1 MKEIKFDF
9 SKDLNRKRIYFL
21 IISILIIF
29 ISIFLESSLKDFID
43 SKSFLI
49 KNFVVI
55 IFLYFVIA
63 ILNYFKKYLETYL
76 EKIGSF
82 EGQSLVYDNVL
93 NKKYKFIRNIET
105 GKILYNLTD
114 DMYSIMPWYVLGKIQ
129 YSLEIL
135 GLCVMTVFMLHI
147 DMKLALVSL
156 IFVLLSIYL
165 SNKFSN
171 ILGKIINEQK
181 LMNEDLNQ
189 FVIESIK
196 SIGTIRQL
204 NKYKFF
210 AKKYD
215 EYLDGK
221 YKSIVKK
228 VILSQS
234 FYISQLVFSQ
244 EVIPF
249 IVLFIGIIFTVFGK
263 STIGIT
269 IIMMD
274 LTIKISKYIQSIG
287 DLLPK
292 KCEVNET
299 YKRIQEFISKRNTN
313 SLIEVNTE
321 KFEKLSINIKG
332 YKFENESIILKNVCF
347 NIEKGDLCVIK
358 GRSGSGKNTLFKL
371 ISKYLSLHNLDG
383 EIIYNGKNI
392 ENLKLDN
399 ILYVEQNTVL
409 IEGTLK
415 ENIFMG
421 DNFLSEEF
429 QEIIYTC
436 VLEKFLE
443 DKEDNFVIKEDGK
456 NISGGEKQRIGLAR
470 MLIRKP
476 EIVLLDEVTS
486 ALNKEIREE
495 LIIRL
500 LNYSKKYGIT
510 IISISHNDDFEK
522 YSNKIIYI

>member
-1 MKEIKFDF
+1 MEEIKFNF

-221 YKSIVKK
+221 YKAIVKK

-299 YKRIQEFISKRNTN
+299 YKRIQEVKI
-313 SLIEVNTE
+313 
-321 KFEKLSINIKG
+321 
-332 YKFENESIILKNVCF
+332 
-347 NIEKGDLCVIK
+347 
-358 GRSGSGKNTLFKL
+358 GRA
-371 ISKYLSLHNLDG
+371 H
-383 EIIYNGKNI
+383 
-392 ENLKLDN
+392 
-399 ILYVEQNTVL
+399 V
-409 IEGTLK
+409 
-415 ENIFMG
+415 
-421 DNFLSEEF
+421 
-429 QEIIYTC
+429 
-436 VLEKFLE
+436 
-443 DKEDNFVIKEDGK
+443 
-456 NISGGEKQRIGLAR
+456 
-470 MLIRKP
+470 
-476 EIVLLDEVTS
+476 
-486 ALNKEIREE
+486 
-495 LIIRL
+495 
-500 LNYSKKYGIT
+500 
-510 IISISHNDDFEK
+510 
-522 YSNKIIYI
+522 

>member
-105 GKILYNLTD
+105 GKNLYNLTD

-210 AKKYD
+210 AQKYD

-234 FYISQLVFSQ
+234 FYISQLVLSQ
-244 EVIPF
+244 EVISF

-274 LTIKISKYIQSIG
+274 LTIKISKYIQSIS
-287 DLLPK
+287 DLLQK
-292 KCEVNET
+292 
-299 YKRIQEFISKRNTN
+299 
-313 SLIEVNTE
+313 
-321 KFEKLSINIKG
+321 
-332 YKFENESIILKNVCF
+332 KNV
-347 NIEKGDLCVIK
+347 K
-358 GRSGSGKNTLFKL
+358 
-371 ISKYLSLHNLDG
+371 
-383 EIIYNGKNI
+383 
-392 ENLKLDN
+392 
-399 ILYVEQNTVL
+399 
-409 IEGTLK
+409 
-415 ENIFMG
+415 
-421 DNFLSEEF
+421 
-429 QEIIYTC
+429 
-436 VLEKFLE
+436 
-443 DKEDNFVIKEDGK
+443 
-456 NISGGEKQRIGLAR
+456 
-470 MLIRKP
+470 
-476 EIVLLDEVTS
+476 
-486 ALNKEIREE
+486 
-495 LIIRL
+495 
-500 LNYSKKYGIT
+500 
-510 IISISHNDDFEK
+510 
-522 YSNKIIYI
+522 

>member
-1 MKEIKFDF
+1 M
-9 SKDLNRKRIYFL
+9 
-21 IISILIIF
+21 
-29 ISIFLESSLKDFID
+29 
-43 SKSFLI
+43 
-49 KNFVVI
+49 
-55 IFLYFVIA
+55 YFVIA

-210 AKKYD
+210 AQKYD

-234 FYISQLVFSQ
+234 FYISKLVLSQ
-244 EVIPF
+244 EVISF

-274 LTIKISKYIQSIG
+274 LTIKISKYIQSIS
-287 DLLPK
+287 DLLQK
-292 KCEVNET
+292 
-299 YKRIQEFISKRNTN
+299 
-313 SLIEVNTE
+313 
-321 KFEKLSINIKG
+321 
-332 YKFENESIILKNVCF
+332 KNV
-347 NIEKGDLCVIK
+347 K
-358 GRSGSGKNTLFKL
+358 
-371 ISKYLSLHNLDG
+371 
-383 EIIYNGKNI
+383 
-392 ENLKLDN
+392 
-399 ILYVEQNTVL
+399 
-409 IEGTLK
+409 
-415 ENIFMG
+415 
-421 DNFLSEEF
+421 
-429 QEIIYTC
+429 
-436 VLEKFLE
+436 
-443 DKEDNFVIKEDGK
+443 
-456 NISGGEKQRIGLAR
+456 
-470 MLIRKP
+470 
-476 EIVLLDEVTS
+476 
-486 ALNKEIREE
+486 
-495 LIIRL
+495 
-500 LNYSKKYGIT
+500 
-510 IISISHNDDFEK
+510 
-522 YSNKIIYI
+522 

>member
-1 MKEIKFDF
+1 MEETKFDF
-9 SKDLNRKRIYFL
+9 SKNLNKKRIYFS
-21 IISILIIF
+21 IISISMIF

-43 SKSFLI
+43 SKNFLI
-49 KNFVVI
+49 KNFAII
-55 IFLYFVIA
+55 IFLYFVVA
-63 ILNYFKKYLETYL
+63 ILNYFKKYLEIYL
-76 EKIGSF
+76 EKMGSF
-82 EGQSLVYDNVL
+82 EGQSIAYINIL
-93 NKKYKFIRNIET
+93 NKESDFLRNIET

-114 DMYSIMPWYVLGKIQ
+114 DVYSIMPWYTFGKMQ

-135 GLCVMTVFMLHI
+135 GLCVMTIFMLYI
-147 DMKLALVSL
+147 DMKLALISL
-156 IFVLLSIYL
+156 FFVLLSIYL
-165 SNKFSN
+165 SSKFSN

-181 LMNEDLNQ
+181 RMNEDLNQ

-196 SIGTIRQL
+196 SIGTIKQL

-210 AKKYD
+210 AQKY
-215 EYLDGK
+215 EKYLDEK
-221 YKSIVKK
+221 YKSVVKK

-249 IVLFIGIIFTVFGK
+249 IILFIGIIFTVSGK

-269 IIMMD
+269 IVMMD
-274 LTIKISKYIQSIG
+274 LTIKVSKYIQSIG

-292 KCEVNET
+292 KHETNET
-299 YKRIQEFISKRNTN
+299 YKRIKKVISKRNTN
-313 SLIEVNTE
+313 SSIEVNPE
-321 KFEKLSINIKG
+321 KFKKLSINIRG
-332 YKFENESIILKNVCF
+332 YKFKKENIILKNVCF
-347 NIEKGDLCVIK
+347 DIKKGDLCIIK
-358 GRSGSGKNTLFKL
+358 GKSGSGKSTLFKL

-383 EIIYNGKNI
+383 EILYNGKNI
-392 ENLKLDN
+392 EILKLDN

-421 DNFLSEEF
+421 DNFLSEEL
-429 QEIIYTC
+429 QGIIYTC

-443 DKEDNFVIKEDGK
+443 NKEDNFVIKEDGK
-456 NISGGEKQRIGLAR
+456 NISGGERQRIGLAR

-476 EIVLLDEVTS
+476 EIILLDEITS

-510 IISISHNDDFEK
+510 IISINHNDDFEK

>member
-171 ILGKIINEQK
+171 ILGKIINEQ
-181 LMNEDLNQ
+181 N
-189 FVIESIK
+189 
-196 SIGTIRQL
+196 
-204 NKYKFF
+204 
-210 AKKYD
+210 
-215 EYLDGK
+215 
-221 YKSIVKK
+221 
-228 VILSQS
+228 
-234 FYISQLVFSQ
+234 
-244 EVIPF
+244 
-249 IVLFIGIIFTVFGK
+249 
-263 STIGIT
+263 
-269 IIMMD
+269 
-274 LTIKISKYIQSIG
+274 
-287 DLLPK
+287 
-292 KCEVNET
+292 
-299 YKRIQEFISKRNTN
+299 
-313 SLIEVNTE
+313 
-321 KFEKLSINIKG
+321 
-332 YKFENESIILKNVCF
+332 
-347 NIEKGDLCVIK
+347 
-358 GRSGSGKNTLFKL
+358 
-371 ISKYLSLHNLDG
+371 
-383 EIIYNGKNI
+383 
-392 ENLKLDN
+392 
-399 ILYVEQNTVL
+399 
-409 IEGTLK
+409 
-415 ENIFMG
+415 
-421 DNFLSEEF
+421 
-429 QEIIYTC
+429 
-436 VLEKFLE
+436 
-443 DKEDNFVIKEDGK
+443 
-456 NISGGEKQRIGLAR
+456 
-470 MLIRKP
+470 
-476 EIVLLDEVTS
+476 
-486 ALNKEIREE
+486 
-495 LIIRL
+495 
-500 LNYSKKYGIT
+500 
-510 IISISHNDDFEK
+510 
-522 YSNKIIYI
+522 

>member
-1 MKEIKFDF
+1 MEETKFDF
-9 SKDLNRKRIYFL
+9 SKNLNRKRIYFS
-21 IISILIIF
+21 IISISMIF
-29 ISIFLESSLKDFID
+29 ISIFLESSLKEFID
-43 SKSFLI
+43 SKNFLI
-49 KNFVVI
+49 KNFAII

-114 DMYSIMPWYVLGKIQ
+114 DMYNIMPWYVFGKMQ

-135 GLCVMTVFMLHI
+135 GLFVMTVFMLYI

-171 ILGKIINEQK
+171 ILGKIINERK
-181 LMNEDLNQ
+181 LINEDLNQ

-204 NKYKFF
+204 NKYNFF
-210 AKKYD
+210 AQKYD

-244 EVIPF
+244 EIIPF

-292 KCEVNET
+292 
-299 YKRIQEFISKRNTN
+299 
-313 SLIEVNTE
+313 
-321 KFEKLSINIKG
+321 
-332 YKFENESIILKNVCF
+332 NV
-347 NIEKGDLCVIK
+347 K
-358 GRSGSGKNTLFKL
+358 
-371 ISKYLSLHNLDG
+371 
-383 EIIYNGKNI
+383 
-392 ENLKLDN
+392 
-399 ILYVEQNTVL
+399 
-409 IEGTLK
+409 
-415 ENIFMG
+415 
-421 DNFLSEEF
+421 
-429 QEIIYTC
+429 
-436 VLEKFLE
+436 
-443 DKEDNFVIKEDGK
+443 
-456 NISGGEKQRIGLAR
+456 
-470 MLIRKP
+470 
-476 EIVLLDEVTS
+476 
-486 ALNKEIREE
+486 
-495 LIIRL
+495 
-500 LNYSKKYGIT
+500 
-510 IISISHNDDFEK
+510 
-522 YSNKIIYI
+522 